1 MFTRGLTLVNQ
12 LCYIKCF
19 LQAPVLCTGTQV
31 QHSWPKNKHKEPT
44 PLSRRTKKTQRL
56 CSTCWEDRVKGNGHS
71 RCADH
76 RHEEDKGVCRRQT
89 DTCRD
94 RGSCIRQRYHM
105 KLNQFTNVTTKVEG
119 LSSRSTL
126 AVTTD
131 THAVKA
137 TQTLWA
143 AGLRSFVLTVCAPD
157 CWVHGLGH
165 SDIYRGDGRKNDQE

>member
-105 KLNQFTNVTTKVEG
+105 KLNEFDRVPLPPK
-119 LSSRSTL
+119 L
-126 AVTTD
+126 
-131 THAVKA
+131 KA
-137 TQTLWA
+137 SA
-143 AGLRSFVLTVCAPD
+143 AGQLWPSQLTPTQSKP
-157 CWVHGLGH
+157 HKH
-165 SDIYRGDGRKNDQE
+165 SGQQG